1 MPSRIF
7 AHFRGNAVAYVALF
21 VALGGSS
28 YAAVSLSP
36 GSVHSSALAK
46 GAVTHSKLAPGSVR
60 SRALA
65 RGAVTKTKLAKN
77 SVTSASIVNGSLT
90 SKDFKAGAI
99 INGLKGSDGSAG
111 SAGLD
116 GSDGIGGSD
125 GIDGSGGADG
135 ASGPV
140 GPAGHDGSA
149 SLGTKVRLA
158 SPVTAPHGA
167 TTAVPLSSAA
177 WTQSAGELDMVA
189 GSVTMQ
195 TPASCT
201 GSFGNSLL
209 ISIDG
214 KTNTFAVAP
223 ALPASSTVTVPFLVG
238 TMSEP
243 DNDQQHTATA
253 QFASTCTK
261 SGEDYTVNDLKLDVV
276 KFR

>member
-28 YAAVSLSP
+28 YAAVQ
-36 GSVHSSALAK
+36 
-46 GAVTHSKLAPGSVR
+46 LAPGSVR

-65 RGAVTKTKLAKN
+65 QGAVTKTKLAKN

-99 INGLKGSDGSAG
+99 VNGLKGADGSNG
-111 SAGLD
+111 LNGIGGLD
-116 GSDGIGGSD
+116 GN
-125 GIDGSGGADG
+125 SGNSGADG
-135 ASGPV
+135 GNGANGAAGPV

-149 SLGTKVRLA
+149 SLGAKVRLA

-167 TTAVPLSSAA
+167 TTNVPLSSGA
-177 WTQSAGELDMVA
+177 WTQSAGELDLVA

-195 TPASCT
+195 TPATCT

-253 QFASTCTK
+253 QFASTCSK

>member
-1 MPSRIF
+1 MPSKIF
-7 AHFRGNAVAYVALF
+7 AHFRGSAVAYLALF

-28 YAAVSLSP
+28 YAAVQ
-36 GSVHSSALAK
+36 
-46 GAVTHSKLAPGSVR
+46 LAPGSVR

-65 RGAVTKTKLAKN
+65 RGAVTKSKLAKN
-77 SVTSASIVNGSLT
+77 SVTSANIVDGSLT

-99 INGLKGSDGSAG
+99 LNGLKGADGTAGVDGSG
-111 SAGLD
+111 GLD
-116 GSDGIGGSD
+116 GSDGNNGSN
-125 GIDGSGGADG
+125 GSNGTP
-135 ASGPV
+135 GPA

-149 SLGTKVRLA
+149 SLGAKVRLA
-158 SPVTAPHGA
+158 SPVTAAHGA
-167 TTAVPLSSAA
+167 STNVPLTGAA
-177 WTQSAGELDMVA
+177 WTQSAGELDLVA

-214 KTNTFAVAP
+214 ATNTFAVAP
-223 ALPASSTVTVPFLVG
+223 SLPASSTVTVPFLVG
-238 TMSEP
+238 TMAEP

-253 QFASTCTK
+253 QFASTCSK
-261 SGEDYTVNDLKLDVV
+261 SGEDYTINALKLDVV

>member
-7 AHFRGNAVAYVALF
+7 AHFRGNVVAYVALF

-28 YAAVSLSP
+28 YAAVQ
-36 GSVHSSALAK
+36 
-46 GAVTHSKLAPGSVR
+46 LAPGSVR

-65 RGAVTKTKLAKN
+65 KGAVTKSKLAKN
-77 SVTSASIVNGSLT
+77 SVSSASVVNGSLT
-90 SKDFKAGAI
+90 AKDFKPGAI
-99 INGLKGSDGSAG
+99 VNGLKGSN
-111 SAGLD
+111 GL
-116 GSDGIGGSD
+116 D
-125 GIDGSGGADG
+125 GIDGISGAGGNDGSNGTDG
-135 ASGPV
+135 AP
-140 GPAGHDGSA
+140 GPAGPPGIDGSA
-149 SLGTKVRLA
+149 SLGAKVRLG
-158 SPVTAPHGA
+158 SPVIAPHGA
-167 TTAVPLSSAA
+167 STNVPLSNAA
-177 WTQSAGELDMVA
+177 WTQSAGELDLVA

-195 TPASCT
+195 TPSACT

-209 ISIDG
+209 ITIDG

-243 DNDQQHTATA
+243 DNDQQHSATA

-261 SGEDYTVNDLKLDVV
+261 SGEDYTVNDLKIDVI

>member
-7 AHFRGNAVAYVALF
+7 AYFRGNAVAYVALF

-28 YAAVSLSP
+28 YAAVQ
-36 GSVHSSALAK
+36 
-46 GAVTHSKLAPGSVR
+46 LAPGSVR

-65 RGAVTKTKLAKN
+65 KGAVTKTKLAKN
-77 SVTSASIVNGSLT
+77 SVTSASVADGTLT
-90 SKDFKAGAI
+90 GNDFKAGAI
-99 INGLKGSDGSAG
+99 LAGLKGDAGANGINGINGSDGRG
-111 SAGLD
+111 GVN
-116 GSDGIGGSD
+116 GIGGSN
-125 GIDGSGGADG
+125 GFPGA
-135 ASGPV
+135 P
-140 GPAGHDGSA
+140 GPAGPAGQDGSA
-149 SLGTKVRLA
+149 SLGAKIRLA
-158 SPVTAPHGA
+158 SPVIAPKGA
-167 TTAVPLSSAA
+167 TTTVPLTSAG
-177 WTQSAGELDMVA
+177 WTQSAGELDLVA

-195 TPASCT
+195 TPSACT

-223 ALPASSTVTVPFLVG
+223 ALPASTTVTVPFLVG

-243 DNDQQHTATA
+243 DSDQQHTASA

-261 SGEDYTVNDLKLDVV
+261 SGEDYTVNGLKLDVI

>member
-7 AHFRGNAVAYVALF
+7 AHFRGSAVAYVALF

-28 YAAVSLSP
+28 YAAVQ
-36 GSVHSSALAK
+36 
-46 GAVTHSKLAPGSVR
+46 LAPGSVR

-99 INGLKGSDGSAG
+99 MNGLKGSDGSSG

-116 GSDGIGGSD
+116 GIAGIGGSN
-125 GIDGSGGADG
+125 GTSGANGAQ
-135 ASGPV
+135 GPV

-149 SLGTKVRLA
+149 SLGGKVRLA

-167 TTAVPLSSAA
+167 TTNVPLSSPS
-177 WTQSAGELDMVA
+177 WTQSAGELDLVA

-223 ALPASSTVTVPFLVG
+223 AMPASSTVTVPFVVG

-243 DNDQQHTATA
+243 DNVQQHTATA